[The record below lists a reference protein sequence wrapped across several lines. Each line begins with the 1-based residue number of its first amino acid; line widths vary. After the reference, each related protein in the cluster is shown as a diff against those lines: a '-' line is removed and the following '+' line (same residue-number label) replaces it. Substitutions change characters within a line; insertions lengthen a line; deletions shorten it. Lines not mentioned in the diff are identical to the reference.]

1 MATWHQ
7 KGSSSARKGL
17 GAMIILDTNIF
28 IYLAKGVLSS
38 ELVADNDIA
47 HASITKIEA
56 LGYSRIPANELL
68 LLDALFNE
76 SYGLPLTDAIV
87 ELAIKLRQL
96 KQMSLGDSIV
106 AATAIEN
113 NSTLWT
119 ANTDDFGHIEDLHL
133 YNPLLQSNAP

>member
-7 KGSSSARKGL
+7 KGSSSSRKGL

-106 AATAIEN
+106 AATAIDN
-113 NSTLWT
+113 NLTLWT
-119 ANTDDFGHIEDLHL
+119 ANTDDFSHIEDLHL
-133 YNPLLQSNAP
+133 SNPLPISNG

>member
-7 KGSSSARKGL
+7 KGSSSSRKGL

-28 IYLAKGVLSS
+28 IYLAKGILSS
-38 ELVADNDIA
+38 ELVANKDIA

-68 LLDALFNE
+68 LLGALFNE

-119 ANTDDFGHIEDLHL
+119 ANTDDFSHIEDLHFS
-133 YNPLLQSNAP
+133 NPLPISNG